1 MVKNGKKDELS
12 KWNGSRVA
20 RMLCNSRRILY
31 GKQRGK
37 RVENPLSV
45 RHILFFLTSFTI
57 PLKIK
62 IENIK
67 GEAETMSDVKERKA
81 PDRSHPR

>member
-1 MVKNGKKDELS
+1 MDRA
-12 KWNGSRVA
+12 SRVCYVTA
-20 RMLCNSRRILY
+20 VEFCTVNSDESKVCEPVV
-31 GKQRGK
+31 GQT
-37 RVENPLSV
+37 
-45 RHILFFLTSFTI
+45 HTFFLTSFTI